1 MAFSLRVHCSWAG
14 NVLILRT
21 TPKILMLTLNIL
33 RALRMI
39 WCCEGSS
46 PPTRSQTRSGLS
58 GNLVNG
64 TISIVM
70 EIGQQRHHGNP
81 NYCCFW
87 ILPAWQVDSCPPLEG
102 EALWLL
108 PSNTVQTILVHNHL
122 QKGSRLFQKDFRLFQ
137 KDSRLFPNKCVFHR
151 SCCCST
157 ESCSVL
163 SLSPHVYDQELKKTK
178 QFIIF
183 AFTWQT

>member
-122 QKGSRLFQKDFRLFQ
+122 QKDFRLFQ
-137 KDSRLFPNKCVFHR
+137 KGFWLFQNKCVSHR